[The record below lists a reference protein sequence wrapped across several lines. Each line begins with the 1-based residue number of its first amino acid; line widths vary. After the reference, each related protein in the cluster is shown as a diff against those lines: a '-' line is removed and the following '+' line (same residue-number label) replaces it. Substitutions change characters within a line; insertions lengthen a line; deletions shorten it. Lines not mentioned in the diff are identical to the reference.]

1 MKAQSQMPK
10 YVKIALS
17 LGGNLGDPEAAF
29 AAAERALAAAG
40 VRHLRRS
47 ASIVTEPV
55 ECPPGTPDFHNA
67 AVTGEWSGTAAA
79 LLALC
84 RRLERAAGRP
94 ADHGFHTPRPLD
106 IDIIG
111 FGDEVM
117 DTPELTI
124 PHPRAQ
130 ERRFVLAPLAEIA
143 PDFRFADSGRTAAE
157 ALLRLDGCN
166 RNE

>member
-1 MKAQSQMPK
+1 MPK

-17 LGGNLGDPEAAF
+17 LGGNTGDPEAAF
-29 AAAERALAAAG
+29 AAAEKALAAAG
-40 VRHLRRS
+40 VRKLRRS

-55 ECPPGTPDFHNA
+55 ACPPGTPDFRNA
-67 AVTGEWSGTAAA
+67 AIVGEWGGTAAE

-84 RRLERAAGRP
+84 QRLERAAGRP
-94 ADHGFHTPRPLD
+94 AEHGYHTPRPLD
-106 IDIIG
+106 IDILG
-111 FGDEVM
+111 FGDEIV
-117 DTPELTI
+117 DTPTLAI

-143 PDFRFADSGRTAAE
+143 PDFRFADTGRTAAE

-166 RNE
+166 RDE